1 MKGKAYIF
9 RIGFQDTDATGRVY
23 FPNYVKWF
31 DMAFIEFLRERG
43 LVFDKA
49 GRLIV
54 DGETCNQT
62 FVIGEFGCRIEKPSG
77 YDDSVTVV
85 IDVAEVGN
93 KTVKTNFSLLN
104 ERGETLAR
112 GYITYVLIGLDNE
125 KAVEIPKRIREI
137 FDNF

>member
-31 DMAFIEFLRERG
+31 DIAFIEFLRERG

-54 DGETCNQT
+54 DGETQNQT

-85 IDVAEVGN
+85 IDAAEVGN
-93 KTVKTNFSLLN
+93 KTVKTDFSLLN
-104 ERGETLAR
+104 EKGENLAR
-112 GYITYVLIGLDNE
+112 GYITYVLISLDNG